1 MKGKTHSTE
10 FPRQWLDGI
19 FLHEGTQIAN
29 ATICERKGYL
39 MTETEKYLFD
49 VHGAG
54 PWR

>member
-1 MKGKTHSTE
+1 MKAIAATAY
-10 FPRQWLDGI
+10 I
-19 FLHEGTQIAN
+19 GTVLRYCAN
-29 ATICERKGYL
+29 VALSRICERKGCL